1 MSCTMILVGEE
12 QWFSSSWGRIAG
24 FSKFSFFVA
33 SLCCYSR
40 NVRLDG
46 VKTGWG
52 RTSFG
57 TKTPSPFSS
66 LIYSRHALS
75 TSTITFSFLFFFSL
89 VDPPRRKKEQ
99 WWFGFH
105 RKCGSGVK
113 CYRLLN
119 KWKFIDSIPS
129 PRMTILIRRNSHLIM

>member
-1 MSCTMILVGEE
+1 MILVGEE

-66 LIYSRHALS
+66 LIYSRHSYALS
-75 TSTITFSFLFFFSL
+75 TSTITFSFLFFFF
-89 VDPPRRKKEQ
+89 PRGPSEEEERTMVVWISQKVWVWGQ
-99 WWFGFH
+99 
-105 RKCGSGVK
+105 V
-113 CYRLLN
+113 L
-119 KWKFIDSIPS
+119 SIVE
-129 PRMTILIRRNSHLIM
+129 